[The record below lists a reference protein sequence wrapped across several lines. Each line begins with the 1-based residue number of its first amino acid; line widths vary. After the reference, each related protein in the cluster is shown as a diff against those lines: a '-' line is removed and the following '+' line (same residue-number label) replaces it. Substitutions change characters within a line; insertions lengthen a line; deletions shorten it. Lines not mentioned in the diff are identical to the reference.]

1 MSKIKKVQTLNINV
15 STVHWISG
23 TNRYRYNF
31 PAPLDLRGKN
41 AKLMM
46 YQYSMNNIIFNI
58 TQKLGNNKIS
68 IIWPRLNGYTTYN
81 YTIPDGYYS
90 FEDLNTFLQYCMTR
104 DKLYLVN
111 STNASDV
118 KWFLQITTNAPQ
130 QVSQID
136 STPLPTTLPTGYVIP
151 LNSAGTAPAW
161 SLSTVSRYPQL
172 ILNDLLAYD
181 IFGFTTQR
189 TFPSSNVPLSTGLV
203 SSTISNKTPNL
214 NPTICYLLTC
224 NMVDAKLSPI
234 PNLFFSIPIN
244 NPYGKILS
252 GTVGTT
258 GTGISVIETI
268 YNYIEFSLLDMNYN
282 TFVPID
288 PAISLTVIVEIS
300 DEEK

>member
-1 MSKIKKVQTLNINV
+1 MSKINKVQTLNINV
-15 STVHWISG
+15 STVHWVSG

-31 PAPLDLRGKN
+31 PSPLDLRGKN

-58 TQKLGNNKIS
+58 TDKIGNNKIS
-68 IIWPRLNGYTTYN
+68 IIWPRLNGFSTFN

-90 FEDLNTFLQYCMTR
+90 FDDLNTFLQYCMTVN
-104 DKLYLVN
+104 KLYLVN
-111 STNASDV
+111 STNSSDV
-118 KWFLQITTNAPQ
+118 KWYLKITTNAPQ
-130 QVSQID
+130 QVAQID
-136 STPLPTTLPTGYVIP
+136 ATPVPNTLPTNYVIP
-151 LNSAGTAPAW
+151 SGANW
-161 SLSTVSRYPQL
+161 SLSTVTRYPQL
-172 ILNDLLAYD
+172 VLNDLLAYD

-189 TFPSSNVPLSTGLV
+189 TFPLTTNPPSNNLSLV
-203 SSTISNKTPNL
+203 SSTVSNKTPNL

-224 NMVDAKLSPI
+224 NMADAKLSVV

-244 NPYGKILS
+244 NSYGKILS
-252 GTVGTT
+252 GTVGAM

-288 PAISLTVIVEIS
+288 PAISLTVIIEIS
-300 DEEK
+300 EE